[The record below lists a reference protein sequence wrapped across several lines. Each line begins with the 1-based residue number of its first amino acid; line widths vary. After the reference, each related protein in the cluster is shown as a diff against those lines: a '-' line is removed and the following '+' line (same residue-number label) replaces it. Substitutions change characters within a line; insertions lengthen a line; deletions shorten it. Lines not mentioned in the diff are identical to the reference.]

1 MSTPTL
7 GVSGRA
13 RRAVAAL
20 AALLVAGVAACADA
34 PSAPAL
40 DPAAPSLAKAN
51 APGQLGRFGKSDTLA
66 RPVSA
71 TALLRTTPLQAS
83 ITVRQELT
91 RRGGHFT
98 VPGTGLTIQVP
109 PGAVPDQPITIT
121 VTAVKG
127 DVLAYEFEPH
137 GTQFRKPLELTQ
149 DLRGTNWQKKLVGR
163 LDIGYFASARDL
175 DLTRKSALV
184 REAIPAG
191 LDAAGHRVSFDVT
204 HFSGY
209 MVSWGFHR
217 GWDDDDRGRG
227 NDDDRR

>member
-1 MSTPTL
+1 MTSPIL
-7 GVSGRA
+7 RSGGRV

-20 AALLVAGVAACADA
+20 AALLIAGVAACADA

-40 DPAAPSLAKAN
+40 DPAAASLSKAN

-66 RPVSA
+66 RPTTA
-71 TALLRTTPLQAS
+71 TALLRTSPLAAS
-83 ITVRQELT
+83 VTVRQELT

-98 VPGTGLTIQVP
+98 VPGTGLSIQVP

-127 DVLAYEFEPH
+127 DVIAYEFQPH
-137 GTQFRKPLELTQ
+137 GTQFKKPLELTQ
-149 DLRGTNWQKKLVGR
+149 DLRGTNWQKRLAAR
-163 LDIGYFASARDL
+163 LDIGYFADSRDL
-175 DLTRKSALV
+175 DLTKKSALV
-184 REAIPAG
+184 REAIPTG
-191 LDAAGHRVSFDVT
+191 LDAAGQRVHFDVT

-217 GWDDDDRGRG
+217 GWDDADRW
-227 NDDDRR
+227 

>member
-1 MSTPTL
+1 MSTFTL
-7 GVSGRA
+7 LFGARG
-13 RRAVAAL
+13 RRAVAAV

-40 DPAAPSLAKAN
+40 DPAAPSLAKAS

-66 RPVSA
+66 RPATA
-71 TALLRTTPLQAS
+71 TALLRTTPLAAA
-83 ITVRQELT
+83 ITVRHELT

-98 VPGTGLTIQVP
+98 VPGTGLSIQVP

-127 DVLAYEFEPH
+127 DVLAYEFQPH
-137 GTQFRKPLELTQ
+137 GTQFKKPLQLTQ
-149 DLRGTNWQKKLVGR
+149 DLRGTNWHRKLAGR
-163 LDIGYFASARDL
+163 LDIGYFADSRDL
-175 DLTRKSALV
+175 DLVRKSALV

-191 LDAAGHRVSFDVT
+191 LDAAGQRVGFDVT

-217 GWDDDDRGRG
+217 GWDAADRW
-227 NDDDRR
+227 